1 MDGREASA
9 VTLIRKIKMG
19 FRFYSNMLSQAS
31 RRLAAGIFIFGM
43 LLTGFGFLIYL
54 LPKLFAT
61 LAALFFFFLGAGC
74 IVMGIKLLW
83 AQHKLDK
90 LNRDDGS
97 DYRKNVRIRVEEH
110 YKQ

>member
-1 MDGREASA
+1 MSF
-9 VTLIRKIKMG
+9 K
-19 FRFYSNMLSQAS
+19 FYTSMLSQAS
-31 RRLAAGIFIFGM
+31 RRLAAGIFIMGM

-90 LNRDDGS
+90 LSRDEGE
-97 DYRKNVRIRVEEH
+97 DYRENVRIHIEEH
-110 YKQ
+110 YEQ